1 MNEALRIAAG
11 LGAVTGLRSM
21 AGVAA
26 LSRDLSGRRWLGRHA
41 TRLEAWLADDTAS
54 ATVTMLAAGE
64 LVADKLPGIPDRIE
78 PAPLLGRGVIGAAL
92 GAIAAGP
99 DDRLAG
105 SIIGGAAAITGAY
118 LGWFLRR
125 EAGRSTFI
133 PDPVIAI
140 AEDALAVAAATRL
153 VDEL

>member
-1 MNEALRIAAG
+1 MSHSLRIAAG

-21 AGVAA
+21 TGVAA
-26 LSRDLSGRRWLGRHA
+26 LSNHLSDRWWLGRHA
-41 TRLEAWLADDTAS
+41 TRLERWLADDTVAVS
-54 ATVTMLAAGE
+54 VAAFAAGE
-64 LVADKLPGIPDRIE
+64 LLADKLPGIPDRVE

-92 GAIAAGP
+92 GALAAGP

-105 SIIGGAAAITGAY
+105 SLIGGAAAITGAY

-125 EAGRSTFI
+125 EAGRSTMI
-133 PDPVIAI
+133 PDPIIAL
-140 AEDALAVAAATRL
+140 AEDALAVLAALRV

>member
-1 MNEALRIAAG
+1 MSHSLRIAAG

-21 AGVAA
+21 TGVAA
-26 LSRDLSGRRWLGRHA
+26 LSRDLSERWWLGRHA
-41 TRLEAWLADDTAS
+41 TRLEAWLADDTVA
-54 ATVTMLAAGE
+54 ATATAFAVGE

-78 PAPLLGRGVIGAAL
+78 PAPLLGRGLIGATL
-92 GAIAAGP
+92 GAIVAGP

-105 SIIGGAAAITGAY
+105 GIIGGAAAITGAY
-118 LGWFLRR
+118 FGWFLRR
-125 EAGRSTFI
+125 EAGRSTMI

-140 AEDALAVAAATRL
+140 AEDALAVLAALRL